1 MEHVWDHTFHDRLR
15 VDPTECNI
23 LLTGASVGRSFHWCP
38 PPLTAAPPADPPLN
52 PKANRERMVGTMF
65 EKYGFS
71 GAFIQVQAVL
81 TLYAQGLLTGACGPA
96 RAFPQGNALSCSH
109 HTRAGLVVDS
119 GDGVT
124 HVVPVV
130 VRPSPLREALSCS
143 RAHPPRPPS
152 IPCRT
157 GTRSHT

>member
-1 MEHVWDHTFHDRLR
+1 MNNWEDMEHVWDHTFHDRLR

-81 TLYAQGLLTGACGPA
+81 TLYAQGLLTGAWRSMRCPA
-96 RAFPQGNALSCSH
+96 ALPRRAQTVPG
-109 HTRAGLVVDS
+109 AGLVVDS

-130 VRPSPLREALSCS
+130 VRVPAGMAQLLARALTPHAPLM
-143 RAHPPRPPS
+143 
-152 IPCRT
+152 
-157 GTRSHT
+157 